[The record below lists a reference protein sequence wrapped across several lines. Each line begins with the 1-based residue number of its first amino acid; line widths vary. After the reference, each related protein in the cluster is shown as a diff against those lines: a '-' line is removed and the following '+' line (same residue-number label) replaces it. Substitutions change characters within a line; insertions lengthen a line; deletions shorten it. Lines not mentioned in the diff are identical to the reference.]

1 MDLGSL
7 RLIDAAE
14 LDRLVPMRRAIAAV
28 EETLRGGAWDPER
41 DVPRTVAEVGAG
53 QLLFMP
59 ARLGPYAGVKLAA
72 VAPGN
77 AGLGLPRISG
87 LYVLLDAGTLLPL
100 ALLDGTAL
108 TSLRTPAVSAAA
120 VRALAVPDAA
130 HLVVFGTGPQA
141 LRHVEAVR
149 AVRPISRVS
158 VVARHAGRG
167 EAFAARCADAGVEAV
182 AAGAGAVAV
191 ADVVVCCTTSREP
204 LFPGHLV
211 PGHATVVAVGS
222 HEPDAREVDTELVCR
237 STLVVE
243 SRAAALAEAGDVIVP
258 LREGAMTAGHIAGD
272 LAELVTG
279 RLAHDPSR
287 PRLFKSVGM
296 AWEDLSVAAAAYGP
310 AALPQA

>member
-1 MDLGSL
+1 MDLTSL
-7 RLIDAAE
+7 PLIDAAE
-14 LDRLVPMRRAIAAV
+14 LERLVPMRRAIAVV
-28 EETLRGGAWDPER
+28 EETLRSGAWSPQGDI
-41 DVPRTVAEVGAG
+41 PRTVAEVGAG

-59 ARLGPYAGVKLAA
+59 ARLGRYAGVKLAA
-72 VAPGN
+72 LAPGN
-77 AGLGLPRISG
+77 AELGLPRISG

-100 ALLDGTAL
+100 ALLDAAAL

-149 AVRPISRVS
+149 AVRPISRIS

-167 EAFAARCADAGVEAV
+167 QAFAARCAQAGTDAA
-182 AAGAGAVAV
+182 AAGAGVV
-191 ADVVVCCTTSREP
+191 ADADIVVCCTTSREP
-204 LFPGHLV
+204 LFPGRLV

-222 HEPDAREVDTELVCR
+222 HEPDAREVDTELVRR

-258 LREGAMTAGHIAGD
+258 LRAGAVSAAHIAGD
-272 LAELVTG
+272 LADLVTG
-279 RLAHDPSR
+279 RLVHDPAR

-296 AWEDLSVAAAAYGP
+296 AWEDLAVAAAAYGL
-310 AALPQA
+310 ATGS